1 MLKSKVRETL
11 RRAAVYT
18 TGWASLTVGVAL
30 AQEMPCTGEA
40 IAPEG
45 AHVFHLDDDP
55 AVDHSATRVLRLLQ
69 LLGVHQPQ
77 DPGRLPVQAEAET
90 VLPPC
95 STPPAELPQAVADS
109 VADQDNEPAPTLD
122 EPRAFP
128 GDAAPVSLASAS
140 ERTSSWPNADAGDAE
155 APAPLLACPPGLT
168 SSRRTFQR
176 RPQPPAGSVRPAGQG
191 TAEAAAD
198 APAIARTSTSTLP
211 VAPPLPVAAAVG
223 ASLAPQRPSPV
234 ASATILPPLPPL
246 RGGQARQTSLAVH
259 EDRTDREADAE
270 AEKARHAESQQSAA
284 QLSQSSADS
293 HLAARTD
300 EQATPCGAEPIEPRS
315 TDAPLQARP
324 TPLVKTPAA
333 ASDRYDEKLAKRAV
347 TAVLA
352 RLDLPPLERKPPI
365 SAEPAVLP
373 QVIAANRRQAST
385 AEDEAPRVAAASS
398 PVNTLRTGNSNTATL
413 PPEPS
418 VPQTP
423 PEPASALARSQQTLS
438 ALRSPPQLQTPT
450 SSQTPRPRPDPRG
463 DASSVAAAHPAPLRV
478 SVRESRLLRTP
489 ENVVRVVPE
498 HDRFCD
504 VLVFN
509 PREVAV
515 VGKQQGTVRVELWY
529 DQAGLKRTSYLIA
542 VDNEATAVAPETSL
556 SKIEQLIA
564 YLFPAASVQ
573 LVQQQEHLIVRGS
586 AVSRRQAVEILST
599 VRRSQLIPVVDE
611 VVVRPEAK

>member
-30 AQEMPCTGEA
+30 AQEMPCTGETD
-40 IAPEG
+40 APEG
-45 AHVFHLDDDP
+45 ALVFYLDDDP
-55 AVDHSATRVLRLLQ
+55 AVDHSAARVLRLLQ
-69 LLGVHQPQ
+69 LLGVHHPQ
-77 DPGRLPVQAEAET
+77 DPGRLPVQPEAET
-90 VLPPC
+90 ALPPW
-95 STPPAELPQAVADS
+95 SAPSAEPPQFTATP

-128 GDAAPVSLASAS
+128 GDATPASLASAS
-140 ERTSSWPNADAGDAE
+140 ERTSSWPNADTGDAE
-155 APAPLLACPPGLT
+155 EPAPPLACPPGLT
-168 SSRRTFQR
+168 SSRRTFSH
-176 RPQPPAGSVRPAGQG
+176 RPKQPAGSESPAAQG
-191 TAEAAAD
+191 TADAAAG
-198 APAIARTSTSTLP
+198 APAIVQTSTSALP
-211 VAPPLPVAAAVG
+211 VAPPLPVAAALG
-223 ASLAPQRPSPV
+223 SPDLAPQRSSPV

-246 RGGQARQTSLAVH
+246 RDGQTLQTTLAVH
-259 EDRTDREADAE
+259 EAREADAE
-270 AEKARHAESQQSAA
+270 TEEAHATEPQRSAA
-284 QLSQSSADS
+284 QPSQSGADS
-293 HLAARTD
+293 QLAAKTD
-300 EQATPCGAEPIEPRS
+300 EQAAPSGAEPIETRS

-324 TPLVKTPAA
+324 TPLVKASPA
-333 ASDRYDEKLAKRAV
+333 ASDRNDEELAQRAV
-347 TAVLA
+347 TAALA
-352 RLDLPPLERKPPI
+352 RLDLPPLERKPSD

-373 QVIAANRRQAST
+373 QVIAASRRQAST
-385 AEDEAPRVAAASS
+385 AEDAASRVAAAST
-398 PVNTLRTGNSNTATL
+398 PVNTLRTGNANAAPRL
-413 PPEPS
+413 PEQI

-423 PEPASALARSQQTLS
+423 PVPASALARSQTLS
-438 ALRSPPQLQTPT
+438 PLPSPPQLQTPA
-450 SSQTPRPRPDPRG
+450 SAQTPVSKPDPRG
-463 DASSVAAAHPAPLRV
+463 DASSLAATSPAPLRV

-489 ENVVRVVPE
+489 ENIVRVVPE

-542 VDNEATAVAPETSL
+542 VDNEATAVAQETSL